1 MASFRFRAQTPGQSH
16 TVTLRPMSTEQ
27 NTSPTSR
34 TTHQDDHGD
43 QIVSIR
49 RAPSITAFGITGGVI
64 GLIVATILTFAFTPT
79 DMLTLDYSRSAV
91 FGVLAVVIGAI
102 GATIG
107 IVIALIL
114 DRRSAKHPETLRAVE
129 TPDQ

>member
-1 MASFRFRAQTPGQSH
+1 
-16 TVTLRPMSTEQ
+16 MSTEQ

-34 TTHQDDHGD
+34 TTHQDDHSD
-43 QIVSIR
+43 QIVSVR
-49 RAPSITAFGITGGVI
+49 RAPSIPAFAITGGVI
-64 GLIVATILTFAFTPT
+64 GLIVATLLTFIFTPT
-79 DMLTLDYSRSAV
+79 EMLTLDYSRSAV

-102 GATIG
+102 GATVG
-107 IVIALIL
+107 IIIALIL

>member
-1 MASFRFRAQTPGQSH
+1 MVCFRFRTQPPTQSH

-43 QIVSIR
+43 QIVSVR
-49 RAPSITAFGITGGVI
+49 RAPSIPAFAITGGVI
-64 GLIVATILTFAFTPT
+64 GLIVATLLTFIFTPT
-79 DMLTLDYSRSAV
+79 EMLTLDYSRSAV

-102 GATIG
+102 GATVG
-107 IVIALIL
+107 IIVALIL
-114 DRRSAKHPETLRAVE
+114 DRRSAKNPETLRAVE
-129 TPDQ
+129 TSDQ